1 MLKKRYQLAIVLLL
15 SCFSLIW
22 QTEGLVELFVCEH
35 YERAV
40 CEGTPAYFTFSD
52 QKGAE
57 TLIKK
62 RWGKG
67 LIYPRAE
74 QEAMAA
80 YTCQQAGPINTSLDK
95 AKGELSQLTP
105 ELRDQVAQ
113 LDAATHRLVIPWN
126 IVVYRYVYETFLRDI
141 GVSHADLTSYYRNH
155 QFDPHILCKI
165 KLGTRYTKH
174 SFMSTTALKNGAM
187 THRPVEVRIC
197 VKKGAKAAFV
207 EAYSAVPSEVEL
219 LFPRGCQL
227 EVVGAYVSQDQKKLH
242 IEAYFKGSL

>member
-1 MLKKRYQLAIVLLL
+1 MLKKRYQLAMILLL

-40 CEGTPAYFTFSD
+40 CEETPAYFTFSD
-52 QKGAE
+52 QKVAE

-67 LIYPRAE
+67 LVYPRA
-74 QEAMAA
+74 
-80 YTCQQAGPINTSLDK
+80 
-95 AKGELSQLTP
+95 

-207 EAYSAVPSEVEL
+207 EPYSAVPSEVEL

>member
-15 SCFSLIW
+15 SCFSLVW

-35 YERAV
+35 YERAI

-67 LIYPRAE
+67 IVYPRAE

-95 AKGELSQLTP
+95 AKGKLSQLTP

-126 IVVYRYVYETFLRDI
+126 IVYTAMCTRRFCVISVFHTLISRLTTVTISLTLISFVRSSL
-141 GVSHADLTSYYRNH
+141 VHAT
-155 QFDPHILCKI
+155 P
-165 KLGTRYTKH
+165 
-174 SFMSTTALKNGAM
+174 STVL
-187 THRPVEVRIC
+187 
-197 VKKGAKAAFV
+197 
-207 EAYSAVPSEVEL
+207 
-219 LFPRGCQL
+219 
-227 EVVGAYVSQDQKKLH
+227 
-242 IEAYFKGSL
+242 

>member
-95 AKGELSQLTP
+95 AKG
-105 ELRDQVAQ
+105 
-113 LDAATHRLVIPWN
+113 
-126 IVVYRYVYETFLRDI
+126 
-141 GVSHADLTSYYRNH
+141 
-155 QFDPHILCKI
+155 
-165 KLGTRYTKH
+165 
-174 SFMSTTALKNGAM
+174 
-187 THRPVEVRIC
+187 
-197 VKKGAKAAFV
+197 
-207 EAYSAVPSEVEL
+207 
-219 LFPRGCQL
+219 
-227 EVVGAYVSQDQKKLH
+227 
-242 IEAYFKGSL
+242 

>member
-15 SCFSLIW
+15 SCFSLVW

-35 YERAV
+35 YERAI

-67 LIYPRAE
+67 IVYPRAE

-95 AKGELSQLTP
+95 AKGKLSQLTP

-174 SFMSTTALKNGAM
+174 SFMSTT
-187 THRPVEVRIC
+187 
-197 VKKGAKAAFV
+197 
-207 EAYSAVPSEVEL
+207 
-219 LFPRGCQL
+219 
-227 EVVGAYVSQDQKKLH
+227 
-242 IEAYFKGSL
+242 

>member
-1 MLKKRYQLAIVLLL
+1 MLKKRYQLAMILLL
-15 SCFSLIW
+15 SCFSLVW
-22 QTEGLVELFVCEH
+22 QTEGLIELFVCEH

-67 LIYPRAE
+67 LVYPRAE

-95 AKGELSQLTP
+95 AKGKLSQLTP

-187 THRPVEVRIC
+187 THRDRWRCASVS
-197 VKKGAKAAFV
+197 KKGPRQPLSSLIRLCLQRLSSCFQ
-207 EAYSAVPSEVEL
+207 EAVSWRSLEL
-219 LFPRGCQL
+219 TCHRTTK
-227 EVVGAYVSQDQKKLH
+227 S
-242 IEAYFKGSL
+242 ST